1 MVTRIE
7 LKTNAKRNIRDNV
20 LTLFFINFLVSAPRG
35 PSIYWNILNLRAFS
49 TIYESINEIQPG
61 NYLVGLMMV
70 LIFVLIYPALLIGQK
85 KTYLENARGEKAG
98 LKYIMS
104 GFYNYGNSILL
115 YILMSVFTFLWSL
128 LFAVPG
134 IMKFLSYSMAPYILA
149 ENPEMSA
156 LEAINLSKKMMDGR
170 KWELFTLCLSFF
182 WWILLHLLT
191 FGLAGIYVGPYMEAT
206 FANFYIELKNN
217 KK

>member
-1 MVTRIE
+1 ME
-7 LKTNAKRNIRDNV
+7 LKTNAKRNIRNNI
-20 LTLFFINFLVSAPRG
+20 LTLFFINFLVSASRG
-35 PSIYWNILNLRAFS
+35 PSIWWNTLNSGTFP
-49 TIYESINEIQPG
+49 TIYEDINKIQPST
-61 NYLVGLMMV
+61 YFVGLAMF

-85 KTYLENARGEKAG
+85 KTYLENAHGEKAG
-98 LKYIMS
+98 LKYVTS

-115 YILMSVFTFLWSL
+115 YILMSIFTFLWSL
-128 LFAVPG
+128 LLVVPG
-134 IMKFLSYSMAPYILA
+134 MMKFISYSMAPYILA
-149 ENPEMSA
+149 ENPKMSA
-156 LEAINLSKKMMDGR
+156 LEAINLSKKMMNGH

-206 FANFYIELKNN
+206 IANFYIELKNN